1 MSRAQCSRCLRPQT
15 HCLCALI
22 PQLDSR
28 TRVLLLQHPSEIR
41 HALNTARLADLGL
54 LNAELRVG
62 EVFED
67 LATLL
72 NPPGYQA
79 RLLFPGED
87 AQLIDTAEPSDES
100 LPWLLVVPD
109 GTWRKARKLLHLN
122 PLLAQLPRVT
132 LPEGTVSR
140 YRLRKAPGPGALS
153 TLEAIVQALEIL
165 EAPTSFAP
173 LLRPFEALIEGQIE
187 AMGADTYQRN
197 HGDKTV

>member
-1 MSRAQCSRCLRPQT
+1 MSRAQCSRCMRPQT

-28 TRVLLLQHPSEIR
+28 TRVLLLQHPSEVS
-41 HALNTARLADLGL
+41 HALNTARLAALGL
-54 LNAELRVG
+54 THAQLLVG
-62 EVFED
+62 EVFDD
-67 LATLL
+67 LDALIHL
-72 NPPGYQA
+72 PGYQA

-87 AQLIDTAEPSDES
+87 AQVLTAHASTDAS
-100 LPWLLVVPD
+100 LPLLLVVPD
-109 GTWRKARKLLHLN
+109 GTWRKVRKLLHLN

-132 LPEGTVSR
+132 LPQGAVSR

-173 LLRPFEALIEGQIE
+173 LLRPFEA
-187 AMGADTYQRN
+187 
-197 HGDKTV
+197 

>member
-28 TRVLLLQHPSEIR
+28 TRVLLLQHPSEVG

-87 AQLIDTAEPSDES
+87 AQLIDTGEPSDES

-132 LPEGTVSR
+132 LPEGAVSR

-197 HGDKTV
+197 HGDKTA

>member
-1 MSRAQCSRCLRPQT
+1 MSRAQCSRCMRPQS

-28 TRVLLLQHPSEIR
+28 TRVLLLQHPSEVS
-41 HALNTARLADLGL
+41 HALNTARLAALGL
-54 LNAELRVG
+54 THAQLRVG
-62 EVFED
+62 EVFDD
-67 LATLL
+67 LDQLI
-72 NPPGYQA
+72 NQPGYQA

-87 AQLIDTAEPSDES
+87 TQVLTAYELADKS
-100 LPWLLVVPD
+100 LPLLLVVPD
-109 GTWRKARKLLHLN
+109 GTWRKVRKLLHLN
-122 PLLAQLPRVT
+122 PMLAQLPRVT
-132 LPEGTVSR
+132 LPQGAVSR

-187 AMGADTYQRN
+187 AMGAETYERN
-197 HGDKTV
+197 HGDKH

>member
-1 MSRAQCSRCLRPQT
+1 MSRAQCSRCMRPQT

-28 TRVLLLQHPSEIR
+28 TRVLLLQHPSEVS
-41 HALNTARLADLGL
+41 HALNTARLAALGL
-54 LNAELRVG
+54 THAQLHVG
-62 EVFED
+62 EVFDD
-67 LATLL
+67 LDQLINL
-72 NPPGYQA
+72 PGYQA

-87 AQLIDTAEPSDES
+87 AQVLTAYELADKS
-100 LPWLLVVPD
+100 LPLLLVVPD
-109 GTWRKARKLLHLN
+109 GTWRKVRKLLHLN
-122 PLLAQLPRVT
+122 PMLAQLPRVT
-132 LPEGTVSR
+132 LPQGAVSR

-187 AMGADTYQRN
+187 AMGAETYERN
-197 HGDKTV
+197 HGDKH

>member
-28 TRVLLLQHPSEIR
+28 TRVLLLQHPSEVG

-79 RLLFPGED
+79 RLLFPGEG

-132 LPEGTVSR
+132 LPEGAVSR

-165 EAPTSFAP
+165 EAPTSFAT